1 MFAQYEQ
8 ESELPFFVRVVHKIL
23 LRFKRGKARLVPVHR
38 GRNRHRSRGHL
49 EADLDNNLTEAEFTR
64 MFRLNRQSF
73 NVLLEKLATVM
84 PEKNEEKAI
93 ASSGS
98 VIKNKIKLAIT
109 LRWLAGASY
118 LDLMWG
124 FKVSSPSIFGENGIL
139 WTTMIAINKVE
150 VLKFPTDE
158 EELERIA
165 AQFSHPSHGVFQNIV
180 GAIDG
185 LIIKTRKPTIQECS
199 SPKSYMN
206 RKGTYGVLC
215 LGVSDINGKF
225 LSFSCNWSG
234 STHDSYAYGTT
245 SLFKKF
251 ENDPSFEIPEKYHL
265 IGDEAFTNTNRMLV
279 PWGGRGLPVGKDSF
293 NYHLSRC
300 RCSIERAFGM
310 LVKRFGVLWRKLEC
324 DFSRW
329 PLVATVCAKLHNIC
343 MDSNVPQAPRLM
355 RDFQRGDVNEVI
367 HADGDI
373 NDQRP
378 ARGERRRI
386 ITAQFQSRGIRRP
399 ILPGR
404 NV

>member
-1 MFAQYEQ
+1 MFPQYEHDR
-8 ESELPFFVRVVHKIL
+8 EPFYVRVVHKIL
-23 LRFKRGKARLVPVHR
+23 LRFKRRKARLVPIHR
-38 GRNRHRSRGHL
+38 GGNRHRSRGHL
-49 EADLDNNLTEAEFTR
+49 EADLDNNLTDAEFTR
-64 MFRLNRQSF
+64 MFRLNRQCF
-73 NVLLEKLATVM
+73 NDLLAKITVVM
-84 PEKNEEKAI
+84 PERNEAKAI

-98 VIKNKIKLAIT
+98 AITNKIKLAIT

-124 FKVSSPSIFGENGIL
+124 FKVSSSSIFNEDGIL
-139 WTTMIAINKVE
+139 WPTLEAINKVE
-150 VLKFPTDE
+150 PLKFPTNV
-158 EELERIA
+158 EELENIA
-165 AQFSHPSHGVFQNIV
+165 AEFAHSSHGVFEHIV

-185 LIIKTRKPTIQECS
+185 LIIKTRKPTIHECS
-199 SPKSYMN
+199 NPTAYMN

-234 STHDSYAYGTT
+234 STHDSFAYGTT

-251 ENDPSFEIPEKYHL
+251 EEDPSFEIPERFHL

-279 PWGGRGLPVGKDSF
+279 PWSGRGLPVFKDSF

-310 LVKRFGVLWRKLEC
+310 LVKRFGILWRKLEC

-355 RDFQRGDVNEVI
+355 RDVQRYDVNEVI
-367 HADGDI
+367 LADGDI
-373 NDQRP
+373 DDQGH
-378 ARGERRRI
+378 ARGARRRI
-386 ITAQFQSRGIRRP
+386 ITAQFQARGIRRP